1 MILTILILTAVLALV
16 FAAKAS
22 ASMLFHKQVKQLFS
36 SSETSG
42 NVFQYS
48 QLEGLPAPVQR
59 YFKHVLTDGQPYINY
74 VRLKHGG
81 KFKTGPGKKWINIGG
96 EEYFTTAIPGFLWKG
111 ETTTFTAKDFY
122 INGSG
127 GLNVSLFGIY
137 PIVSG
142 RGSNFDQGELLR
154 WLGESVWFPTN
165 LLPNENLRWEEIDN
179 KTAKLIFRHQGLQVY
194 YIVSFNDADEIVQLE
209 TRRYMG
215 DTGLE
220 TWLAKLSDYH
230 KINGVFI
237 PHATEAIWQLEQG
250 ELSYARFRLTVIE
263 YNNSKVFNK

>member
-1 MILTILILTAVLALV
+1 MTGFLAFV
-16 FAAKAS
+16 FAAKTRAS
-22 ASMLFHKQVKQLFS
+22 IQFHKQVKRLFS
-36 SSETSG
+36 LSETSG

-74 VRLKHGG
+74 VRLKHSG
-81 KFKTGPGKKWINIGG
+81 KFKTGPGKKWINIVG
-96 EEYFTTAIPGFLWKG
+96 EEYFTTAIPGFLWKC

-127 GLNVSLFGIY
+127 GLNVSLFSIY
-137 PIVSG
+137 PIVNG
-142 RGSNFDQGELLR
+142 RGRNFDQGELLR
-154 WLGESVWFPTN
+154 WLAESVWFPTN
-165 LLPNENLRWEEIDN
+165 LLPSENLRWEDIDS
-179 KTAKLIFRHQGLQVY
+179 KTAKLIFQYQGLQVY
-194 YIVSFNDADEIVQLE
+194 YIVSFNEADEIIQLE

-230 KINGVFI
+230 RINGVSI
-237 PHATEAIWQLEQG
+237 PYATEAIWQLKEG
-250 ELSYARFRLTVIE
+250 ALSYARFQLTNIQ
-263 YNNSKVFNK
+263 YNNPKAFNN